1 MVYHNLLP
9 LAPLPFQR
17 GRRPGH
23 VIAELA
29 MGEREGLGDMSLF
42 SFAPLNLGVAFILP
56 GSPPK
61 GPSSPLTC
69 APSYCSFFSPPGLL
83 QGLRYSNLA
92 KRGLT

>member
-1 MVYHNLLP
+1 M
-9 LAPLPFQR
+9 
-17 GRRPGH
+17 
-23 VIAELA
+23 IAELA

-42 SFAPLNLGVAFILP
+42 PFAPLNPGVSFILP

-61 GPSSPLTC
+61 GPPPLSLVL
-69 APSYCSFFSPPGLL
+69 PLSVPFSPPGLL